1 MWSLA
6 RLLVALGKDRLADGQ
21 ASLNADVT
29 MKCADANDIR
39 QSLGGRG
46 LLEIRHLH
54 VPAMAELSRSIPS
67 LTGRGGPLPDRFDL
81 ARAPFTAR
89 DGEINA
95 SPITVT
101 SATLNAAGKA
111 RISLAQTISGRGPGH
126 QDHGADDSCDGQG
139 AFE

>member
-1 MWSLA
+1 MELGP
-6 RLLVALGKDRLADGQ
+6 LLVALGKGRLADGQ
-21 ASLNADVT
+21 ASLDADVT

-39 QSLGGRG
+39 QTLGGRG
-46 LLEIRHLH
+46 QLEIRRLH
-54 VPAMAELSRSIPS
+54 VPAMAELSKSIPS
-67 LTGRGGPLPDRFDL
+67 LTGKAGPLPDRFDL

-111 RISLAQTISGRGPGH
+111 RISLPKQYLGRSSGH
-126 QDHGADDSCDGQG
+126 QNHGADDSCDGQG